1 MTARKKWWMQRAVLL
16 VLVLAAMFMLRPFL
30 ASALSAGVGL
40 VLGSV
45 YFLAYLFAIVFLPL
59 IVFSLARFAYTVFA
73 RPYVRV
79 WHINRI
85 RNARHLKEVMQ
96 RGRREE

>member
-1 MTARKKWWMQRAVLL
+1 MTTREKWWMQRVVLL
-16 VLVLAAMFMLRPFL
+16 VLALAAMFMLRPFL
-30 ASALSAGVGL
+30 VSALGAGVGF
-40 VLGSV
+40 VLAAV
-45 YFLAYLFAIVFLPL
+45 YLLAYLFAIVFLPL

-73 RPYVRV
+73 RPFVRV

-96 RGRREE
+96 RGKREE